1 MTEKEIIKV
10 LKGRHRSLLLQKDTY
25 SSELDKLCLLGRL
38 SLEKIII
45 ISVFLMLH
53 EIESKEFDVDN
64 IKRTFLDLSLW
75 SDIERSDAVQN

>member
-25 SSELDKLCLLGRL
+25 SSEVDKLCLLGRL

-53 EIESKEFDVDN
+53 EIESK
-64 IKRTFLDLSLW
+64 T
-75 SDIERSDAVQN
+75 DIFRPQLMVRYRKVRCCTKLKNDTRE

>member
-1 MTEKEIIKV
+1 MTEKE
-10 LKGRHRSLLLQKDTY
+10 RSLLLQKDTY
-25 SSELDKLCLLGRL
+25 SSEVDKLCLLGRL

-64 IKRTFLDLSLW
+64 IKLTLLDPSLW

>member
-1 MTEKEIIKV
+1 MTEKEIIKA
-10 LKGRHRSLLLQKDTY
+10 LKGRHRSLLLQKDTH
-25 SSELDKLCLLGRL
+25 SSEVDQLCLLGRL

-64 IKRTFLDLSLW
+64 IKRTFLDPSLW